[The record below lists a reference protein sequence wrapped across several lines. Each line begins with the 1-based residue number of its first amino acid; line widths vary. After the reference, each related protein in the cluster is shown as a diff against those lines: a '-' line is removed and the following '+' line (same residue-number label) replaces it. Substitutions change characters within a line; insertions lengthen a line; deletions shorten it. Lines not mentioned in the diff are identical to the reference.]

1 MVRRVADKEECPNSR
16 VALAFP
22 HHLRFEAP
30 SVAEDSLGDRPMT
43 IDDVME
49 RMRSDSEARNKWV
62 GVYIGIL
69 AVLLAVCSVGG
80 GNAAKDATRA
90 NIEASN
96 TWAFFQAKNIRRQNL
111 RVAIDE
117 LEIRLTEPGLSPATR
132 EAMTK
137 KVAEYKTTVQRLTS
151 EPDTKEGLNELF
163 TKGKALEVERDIAL
177 RKDPYFDWSQALLQI
192 AIVLASVHLII
203 GSMPLLA
210 LSGGLGLVGI
220 LLMINGFT
228 LAVQLPFL
236 G

>member
-22 HHLRFEAP
+22 HHLRFETP